1 MTLLRSVREVR
12 SQGKVL
18 PQKIEETGRLDSV
31 NHKLLE
37 KQPTRRNLWDPVL
50 GQPTY
55 TVIDELLEAQWEQ
68 C

>member
-1 MTLLRSVREVR
+1 M
-12 SQGKVL
+12 L

-37 KQPTRRNLWDPVL
+37 KQTTRRNLWDLVL
-50 GQPTY
+50 GQPNY